1 VRVVSTMRH
10 LSSRNRWILT
20 GTVEAQSAKPSFT
33 VTLPLAT
40 RCLRRLSVIVRA
52 WIVGSITVKAIALV
66 AVPPGVVTAIGPV
79 VARAGTVAVILV
91 SETTVK
97 VARVPL
103 NLSAEAPVK
112 PVPMMV
118 TDVPAV
124 PLVGLND
131 VMVGSGDGVTVKFVA
146 LATVVPCLVTVSLH
160 I

>member
-1 VRVVSTMRH
+1 
-10 LSSRNRWILT
+10 
-20 GTVEAQSAKPSFT
+20 
-33 VTLPLAT
+33 
-40 RCLRRLSVIVRA
+40 LSVIVRA
-52 WIVGSITVKAIALV
+52 WIVGSITVKAVALV

-91 SETTVK
+91 SETTMK

-103 NLSAEAPVK
+103 NLTAEAPVK

-146 LATVVPCLVTVSLH
+146 LATVVPCLVTEIGPVVSPAVKMAMIFEIEFKVNVALVPFCW
-160 I
+160 ISRTAMTAAAC